1 MSQRLHYNPDFQD
14 LIIIRFNGKQIEN
27 MVTRR

>member
-1 MSQRLHYNPDFQD
+1 MSQHLHYNPDFQD
-14 LIIIRFNGKQIEN
+14 LIIRFNGKQIEN